1 MGEAIIEVRHLVNR
15 FGTQTVHQDLALD
28 LYRGEVLGVVG
39 GSGTGKSVL
48 LRSILG
54 LRQPNAGTV
63 RVFGEELLSLSPE
76 RRSRLE
82 RRFGVLYQRGALFS
96 SLTVTENIAL
106 PLIEHAGLS
115 RASAERLAQVK
126 LALVGLPRTAGDKYP
141 TELSGGMIKRA
152 ALGRALALEP
162 DILFLDEPTAGLD
175 PIGAAAFDQL
185 ILTLRDA
192 LGLSVFLV
200 THDLDTL
207 YTICDRVAVL
217 AEKRVLVADRLDV
230 VAATDNP
237 WIHDYFHGPRGR
249 AAEQAANGAPG
260 SP

>member
-1 MGEAIIEVRHLVNR
+1 MSGEAIIQVRDLTNQ
-15 FGTQTVHQDLALD
+15 FGPQVVHQHLDLD

-48 LRSILG
+48 LRTIVG

-63 RVFGEELLSLSPE
+63 RVFDEDLLTLPTE
-76 RRSRLE
+76 RRSELE

-96 SLTVTENIAL
+96 SLTVLENIAL
-106 PLIEHAGLS
+106 PLIEHAGLT
-115 RASAERLAQVK
+115 RAQAERLAASKV
-126 LALVGLPRTAGDKYP
+126 ALVGLPGHAGDKYP
-141 TELSGGMIKRA
+141 TELSGGMVKRA
-152 ALGRALALEP
+152 ALARALALEP

-185 ILTLRDA
+185 IRTLRDA

-207 YTICDRVAVL
+207 YTLCDRVAVL
-217 AEKRVLVADRLDV
+217 SQRRVLVADRLDV
-230 VAATDNP
+230 VAATDDP

-249 AAEQAANGAPG
+249 AAEQAAARI
-260 SP
+260 S

>member
-1 MGEAIIEVRHLVNR
+1 MSGEAIIQVRDLTNQ
-15 FGTQTVHQDLALD
+15 FGPQVVHQHLDLD

-48 LRSILG
+48 LRTIVG

-63 RVFGEELLSLSPE
+63 RVFGEDLLTLPTQ
-76 RRSRLE
+76 RRSELE
-82 RRFGVLYQRGALFS
+82 RRLGVLYQRGALFS
-96 SLTVTENIAL
+96 SLTVLENIAL
-106 PLIEHAGLS
+106 PLIEHAGLN
-115 RASAERLAQVK
+115 RAQAERLAESKV
-126 LALVGLPRTAGDKYP
+126 ALVGLPGHAGDKYP
-141 TELSGGMIKRA
+141 TELSGGMVKRA
-152 ALGRALALEP
+152 ALARALALEP

-185 ILTLRDA
+185 IRTLRDA

-207 YTICDRVAVL
+207 YTLCDRVAVL
-217 AEKRVLVADRLDV
+217 AQKRVLVADTLDV
-230 VAATDNP
+230 VAATDDP

-249 AAEQAANGAPG
+249 AAEQAAARI
-260 SP
+260 S